1 MAVHYP
7 KPKKVGA
14 NVLTP
19 AEVED
24 YLDAAEWLDY
34 LPIFLLALTA
44 GLRQGEPVDVPHG
57 MLPQPWVFGA
67 FRTVTTETFS
77 LLQETSYQHSERRNS
92 Y

>member
-44 GLRQGEPVDVPHG
+44 GLRQGELIVLKYSAATIAGGLFGNILCDAAYWSVPST
-57 MLPQPWVFGA
+57 A
-67 FRTVTTETFS
+67 FRTNTAA
-77 LLQETSYQHSERRNS
+77 RR
-92 Y
+92 

>member
-14 NVLTP
+14 NVLTL

-24 YLDAAEWLDY
+24 YLDAAEWLGY

-44 GLRQGEPVDVPHG
+44 GLRQGELIVLKYSAATNVSDFPPLNKPIKLLV
-57 MLPQPWVFGA
+57 MLNC
-67 FRTVTTETFS
+67 
-77 LLQETSYQHSERRNS
+77 RRPFWK
-92 Y
+92 YPL